1 MPEGDKKDMR
11 EFKLYCDTCK
21 KITIFRN
28 IDDVKTIRELIE
40 EVHIQ
45 LYDLEEKIKKLEMR
59 VTRLE
64 LKVRF

>member
-28 IDDVKTIRELIE
+28 IDD
-40 EVHIQ
+40 
-45 LYDLEEKIKKLEMR
+45 DGN
-59 VTRLE
+59 RLTCKE
-64 LKVRF
+64 CGKR

>member
-1 MPEGDKKDMR
+1 M
-11 EFKLYCDTCK
+11 
-21 KITIFRN
+21 
-28 IDDVKTIRELIE
+28 KTIRELIE